1 MWWHSNESRILV
13 RNIDR
18 EAVNIVLLKKYDDIV
33 KINLIAIG
41 NKIPDWVVMAS
52 SDYSKR
58 LPATIKIN
66 SILLPLIKRG
76 KNPDIVRII
85 RDESRN
91 LLAAV
96 PQNSLLVVLDVLA
109 KPMTTIKFS
118 AMLDTWLQ
126 QGQDISIIIGGPD
139 GVSDELRS
147 QASLKISLSMLTFPH
162 PLVRVIL
169 LEQIYRAWSI
179 LNNHPYHRA

>member
-1 MWWHSNESRILV
+1 M
-13 RNIDR
+13 
-18 EAVNIVLLKKYDDIV
+18 

-41 NKIPDWVVMAS
+41 NKLPCWVDDASPDFI
-52 SDYSKR
+52 KR
-58 LPATIKIN
+58 LPPEIKIN

-76 KNPDIVRII
+76 KNPDIPRIV
-85 RDESRN
+85 RDESRK

-96 PQNSLLVVLDVLA
+96 PRDSLLVVLDVLGR
-109 KPMTTIKFS
+109 PVTTMKLAS
-118 AMLDTWLQ
+118 MLESWLQ
-126 QGQDISIIIGGPD
+126 QAQDVSIIIGGPD
-139 GVSDELRS
+139 GVSDELLS
-147 QASLKISLSMLTFPH
+147 KSSIKLSLSALTFPH